1 MNFYSEADAALVPL
15 VGSEFNS
22 MKSNLKVLEA
32 ACKKIP
38 VIASDVSPYK
48 ECPHVLK
55 VSKQGDWYKHIKTLA
70 KSESLRKTIG
80 TANYEWA
87 TENHNLHKWNEV
99 REQLFKSLI

>member
-1 MNFYSEADAALVPL
+1 
-15 VGSEFNS
+15 

-38 VIASDVSPYK
+38 VIASDVSPYA

-55 VSKQGDWYKHIKTLA
+55 VSKQGDWYKHIKALA
-70 KSESLRKTIG
+70 KSESLRKTLG

-99 REQLFKSLI
+99 REQLFNSLIK